1 MFINPAA
8 QEARGSKRGS
18 REAEAGLLALEGL
31 HRSLLPFVLRRT
43 KGQVLADL
51 PPKIITDI
59 YCDLSD
65 LQARLYADF
74 QQSKAR
80 EQSHAGGGV

>member
-1 MFINPAA
+1 MLHTHPPLPTPPPAP

-43 KGQVLADL
+43 KGQV
-51 PPKIITDI
+51 
-59 YCDLSD
+59 
-65 LQARLYADF
+65 R
-74 QQSKAR
+74 R
-80 EQSHAGGGV
+80 

>member
-1 MFINPAA
+1 M
-8 QEARGSKRGS
+8 SKRGS

-43 KGQVLADL
+43 KAAVLADL

-59 YCDLSD
+59 YCDLGE
-65 LQARLYADF
+65 LQRRLYDDF
-74 QQSKAR
+74 KSSQVRRYKGAWLCSA
-80 EQSHAGGGV
+80 E